1 MAIYDRDKATFFT
14 ASGGVV
20 APDRL
25 TNEVEEQILSPS
37 LTSITDSPADAPDVC
52 RFDFNGTLSGGQEA
66 TLDSVCNAHSGE
78 PLPVADMPHARL
90 HGLSSTDDHIPAP
103 LALFN
108 ALIVDAT
115 LDDASSSRPP
125 TQHAI
130 DGAAHSGQ
138 LAHSSLS
145 GIGADDHHAHANK
158 AQLDLVSDGDHDV
171 RTDNPHGVTPVQVGN
186 ATAQWNADK
195 LQGSDVASDAPSDGQ
210 VLTFRPASGWG
221 PEAAAGGFA
230 EWYYAEDDGNDSTT
244 SGNFQIKVELDE
256 TFDGGTYA
264 IEWYYEHWN
273 GTIWKTT
280 RTAVMLDDSE
290 YLAFHDYRMTGD
302 YTEDAGGGVRVVDL
316 TPGSHN
322 IKMGFCQVDGGVAY
336 IRRARILARKV
347 SD

>member
-1 MAIYDRDKATFFT
+1 MAIYDRDRASFFT
-14 ASGGVV
+14 SSGGVV

-25 TNEVEEQILSPS
+25 TNEVEEQILAPS
-37 LTSITDSPADAPDVC
+37 LTGITDGPADAPDVC
-52 RFDFNGTLSGGQEA
+52 RFDFDGSLSGGQEA
-66 TLDSVCNAHSGE
+66 TLDSVCNAHIGE
-78 PLPVADMPHARL
+78 PLPVADLPHARL
-90 HGLSSTDDHIPAP
+90 HDLSSTDDHIPAP

-108 ALIVDAT
+108 DLIVDAT

-171 RTDNPHGVTPVQVGN
+171 RIDNPHGVTPAQVGN
-186 ATAQWNADK
+186 ATAQWNANK

-210 VLTFRPASGWG
+210 VLTFRPATGWG

-230 EWYYAEDDGNDSTT
+230 EWHYEEDDGNDSTT
-244 SGNFQIKVELDE
+244 SDDPVTKVDLDE
-256 TFDGGTYA
+256 TFEGGTYA
-264 IEWYYEHWN
+264 IEWYYESWN
-273 GTIWKTT
+273 SSIWRTT
-280 RTAVMLDDSE
+280 RTVVTLDDVE
-290 YLAFHDYRMTGD
+290 YLAFHDYRQTGGV
-302 YTEDAGGGVRVVDL
+302 TEDCGGGVRVVDL
-316 TPGSHN
+316 AVGQHS
-322 IKMGFCQVDGGVAY
+322 IKIQFCQVDGGVAC

-347 SD
+347 SN